1 MIKLIDLLTENKR
14 VGYSFEPT
22 MIQLVFWDSKAGLK
36 DIKKQKEI
44 LRILQRNL
52 IVQSGR
58 GGMEYSVPT
67 IMSGMKYYPS
77 TDKIVGNFPKAV
89 FVEVQK
95 RHTIISM
102 DTCRFKDELIKVSK
116 TLEVKQK

>member
-1 MIKLIDLLTENKR
+1 MKLIDLLTEYKR
-14 VGYSFEPT
+14 VGHSSEPII
-22 MIQLVFWDSKAGLK
+22 IQLVFWDSKDGLK

-58 GGMEYSVPT
+58 GGMGYSVPT
-67 IMSGMKYYPS
+67 IMSGIKYYPS
-77 TDKIVGNFPKAV
+77 TDKIVGNFPKSV
-89 FVEVQK
+89 FVQVEK
-95 RHTIISM
+95 RHSIISM
-102 DTCRFKDELIKVSK
+102 DTCRFKDELIKVSR

>member
-1 MIKLIDLLTENKR
+1 MKLIDLLTEYKR
-14 VGYSFEPT
+14 VGYSSEPII
-22 MIQLVFWDSKAGLK
+22 IQLVFWDSKDGLK

-58 GGMEYSVPT
+58 GGMGYSVPT

-89 FVEVQK
+89 FVQVEK
-95 RHTIISM
+95 RHSIISM
-102 DTCRFKDELIKVSK
+102 DTCRFKDELIKVSR

>member
-1 MIKLIDLLTENKR
+1 MIKLIDLLTEYKR
-14 VGYSFEPT
+14 VGYSSEPT
-22 MIQLVFWDSKAGLK
+22 MIQLVFWDSKGGLK

-44 LRILQRNL
+44 LRVLQRNL

-58 GGMEYSVPT
+58 GGIEYSVPT

-89 FVEVQK
+89 FVHSK
-95 RHTIISM
+95 KNSIINM
-102 DTCRFKDELIKVSK
+102 DTCRFKDELIKVSR

>member
-14 VGYSFEPT
+14 VGFSFEPT
-22 MIQLVFWDSKAGLK
+22 MIQLVFWDSKDGLK

-89 FVEVQK
+89 FVQVEK
-95 RHTIISM
+95 RHSTISM
-102 DTCRFKDELIKVSK
+102 DTCRFKDELIKVSR